1 MTVLTHL
8 DHVRLA
14 QLTQIIHVCHVSEDL
29 DDPDL
34 RGSSCF
40 IGSGRLLTL
49 ILLLL
54 FRFDLSDC
62 SGLGFLRSSGLS
74 FALRFIGG
82 LFVRLAATLW
92 VKKERIRLVLH
103 LLGEWVGAGHTRL
116 NLVEIGVRSLLER
129 LWLRRLFGLFLYHF
143 SDALSDSAEVLI
155 RRILVNW
162 TGQLLG
168 VGEQLDR
175 PLDFLLLL

>member
-29 DDPDL
+29 DDPNL
-34 RGSSCF
+34 RGSSCV
-40 IGSGRLLTL
+40 IGRRLTL

-54 FRFDLSDC
+54 LRFDLGDC
-62 SGLGFLRSSGLS
+62 SRLRILGSRGLRWCGFV
-74 FALRFIGG
+74 LRFIGG
-82 LFVRLAATLW
+82 LFVRLVT

-103 LLGEWVGAGHTRL
+103 VLDEWVSASHAHL
-116 NLVEIGVRSLLER
+116 NLVKIGVRSLLKR
-129 LWLRRLFGLFLYHF
+129 LRLLRLFGLVLYHF
-143 SDALSDSAEVLI
+143 SHALCDSAKVLI

-168 VGEQLDR
+168 IVQHLDR
-175 PLDFLLLL
+175 SLNFLLLL

>member
-40 IGSGRLLTL
+40 IGNGRLLTL
-49 ILLLL
+49 ILLFL

-62 SGLGFLRSSGLS
+62 SGLRFLRSSRLS
-74 FALRFIGG
+74 FGLRFIGG
-82 LFVRLAATLW
+82 LFVRLAATLG
-92 VKKERIRLVLH
+92 VKKERI
-103 LLGEWVGAGHTRL
+103 
-116 NLVEIGVRSLLER
+116 
-129 LWLRRLFGLFLYHF
+129 
-143 SDALSDSAEVLI
+143 
-155 RRILVNW
+155 
-162 TGQLLG
+162 
-168 VGEQLDR
+168 
-175 PLDFLLLL
+175 